1 MTTSEPA
8 GVVAELWRFPVKS
21 MGGGSLEEAIL
32 TGQGVLGDR
41 GFALLDVETDEVVS
55 ASNTRHFPGLLDC
68 RAAFLEPPQAGWA
81 LPPVRIT
88 LPDGSSGTSDSP
100 SLPALLSAHLG
111 RRVTLVSTVPDA
123 YATKQS
129 TFFARLDLA
138 CTAPTE
144 SFVDLCPVSVITT
157 ATLAELSL
165 AYQGSTFDPRRFRM
179 NVVVAT
185 KPGGFVENAWA
196 GRRLALGWQVRLAVT
211 MPDPRCVITTL
222 AQGDLDK
229 DPDILR
235 TVAQRNS
242 LPVGRG
248 GPLPCAGVYAAVE

>member
-1 MTTSEPA
+1 MITSEPA
-8 GVVAELWRFPVKS
+8 GVVAELWQFPVKS

-55 ASNTRHFPGLLDC
+55 ASNTKHFPGLLDC
-68 RAAFLEPPQAGWA
+68 RAAFLEPPQA
-81 LPPVRIT
+81 
-88 LPDGSSGTSDSP
+88 
-100 SLPALLSAHLG
+100 
-111 RRVTLVSTVPDA
+111 
-123 YATKQS
+123 
-129 TFFARLDLA
+129 TFFARLDLE

-248 GPLPCAGVYAAVE
+248 GPLPCAGVYAAVEHPGLIRRGDPVFLTDR